1 MLWLKS
7 KGHKVLGVELSLK
20 AIESFSEENNLKFNQ
35 SEQNNFQVFDSKN
48 LSIFQGDIFKLSEKN
63 LEKVEAVFDRGCY
76 IALSEKNRKKL
87 AEIYCNKLAKGSKI
101 LLLNLEYGGASAEP
115 PPHSI
120 SESELEENFAKHFQI
135 SKHLDED
142 VLEAKEHYKDAGME
156 WARDKVHI
164 LIKK

>member
-1 MLWLKS
+1 METQLENSFDIKKENNKFWLNRWDNDDFPWQQDEFNPKLLSFWNQLSLTEGSQVLVPLCGKSKDMLWLKS

-76 IALSEKNRKKL
+76 IALSEKNRKQDL
-87 AEIYCNKLAKGSKI
+87 
-101 LLLNLEYGGASAEP
+101 
-115 PPHSI
+115 
-120 SESELEENFAKHFQI
+120 
-135 SKHLDED
+135 
-142 VLEAKEHYKDAGME
+142 
-156 WARDKVHI
+156 
-164 LIKK
+164 LIK